1 MYFKNKKVVVTG
13 GSGFVGTHFIEELLN
28 RGAQVKTYVHKTPLK
43 INPLS
48 LKDDERIEVLQNINL
63 EKLED
68 AIKLID
74 GADYVVHCAGYIG
87 HPSSIATDFQLSLN
101 QITVITNVLEA
112 CVKTNVK
119 GFLDLNSS
127 TGYPDRRYPIT
138 EDEYWDDEP
147 YISYYGYGWMRRYRE
162 KVMEHASHLSDM
174 KIGIARG
181 TAIFGPHDNF
191 NLETCHVVP
200 ARIKRL
206 LSGEDPF
213 VVWGSPD
220 VVRDFLYVK
229 DVINGCLLVLEKG
242 ESMRPY
248 NVGYG
253 STVTIGDIVDALQDV
268 SGKFPDV
275 EWDNSK
281 PTTIPFR
288 SCSTERIQ
296 NELGFEPKYTFRD
309 ALQKTVEWY
318 KENDDDYVED
328 YSYSCYPSWER
339 SLKENH
345 EQ

>member
-1 MYFKNKKVVVTG
+1 LDACYQAG
-13 GSGFVGTHFIEELLN
+13 IE
-28 RGAQVKTYVHKTPLK
+28 
-43 INPLS
+43 
-48 LKDDERIEVLQNINL
+48 
-63 EKLED
+63 
-68 AIKLID
+68 
-74 GADYVVHCAGYIG
+74 
-87 HPSSIATDFQLSLN
+87 
-101 QITVITNVLEA
+101 
-112 CVKTNVK
+112 

-162 KVMEHASHLSDM
+162 KVMEHTSHLTDM

-191 NLETCHVVP
+191 DLKTCHVVP
-200 ARIKRL
+200 ALVKRV

-213 VVWGSPD
+213 AVWGSPD

-229 DVINGCLLVLEKG
+229 DVVKGCLLVLENG

-253 STVTIGDIVDALQDV
+253 STVTIGDIVDVILKV
-268 SGKFPDV
+268 TGKTPKV

-288 SCSTERIQ
+288 MVSTERIT
-296 NELGFEPKYTFRD
+296 NELGFKPDYTFEEGMRE
-309 ALQKTVEWY
+309 TVDWY
-318 KENDDDYVED
+318 LETINE
-328 YSYSCYPSWER
+328 
-339 SLKENH
+339 
-345 EQ
+345 

>member
-1 MYFKNKKVVVTG
+1 MSDYFKDKKVVVTG
-13 GSGFVGTHFIEELLN
+13 GSGFVGTHYLEELLS
-28 RGAQVKTYVHKTPLK
+28 RGANVVTHTNERPLQ
-43 INPLS
+43 IQ
-48 LKDDERIEVLQNINL
+48 DDRIEVLENINL
-63 EKLED
+63 EKIDD
-68 AIKLID
+68 AKKLID
-74 GADYVVHCAGYIG
+74 GADYVIHTSGYIG
-87 HPSSIATDFQLSLN
+87 HPSGIATDFQIALN
-101 QITVITNVLEA
+101 QLTVITNELEA
-112 CVKTNVK
+112 SYKCGVK

-162 KVMEHASHLSDM
+162 KLMEHTSHLTDM

-191 NLETCHVVP
+191 DLKTCHVVP
-200 ARIKRL
+200 ALLKRVM
-206 LSGEDPF
+206 SDEDPF

-229 DVINGCLLVLEKG
+229 DVIKGCLLVLENG

-253 STVTIGDIVDALQDV
+253 STVTIGDIVDVILKAT
-268 SGKFPDV
+268 GKTPKV

-288 SCSTERIQ
+288 MVSTERIT
-296 NELGFEPKYTFRD
+296 NELGFKPDYTFEEGMRE
-309 ALQKTVEWY
+309 TVDWY
-318 KENDDDYVED
+318 LETMNE
-328 YSYSCYPSWER
+328 
-339 SLKENH
+339 
-345 EQ
+345 

>member
-1 MYFKNKKVVVTG
+1 MFKNKKVVVTG
-13 GSGFVGTHFIEELLN
+13 GSGFIGTHFINELLD
-28 RGAQVKTYVHKTPLK
+28 RGAKVKTSIHKNSLK
-43 INPLS
+43 IQ
-48 LKDDERIEVLQNINL
+48 DERIEVVENIDL
-63 EKLED
+63 EKLDD

-74 GADYVVHCAGYIG
+74 GADYVIHTAGYIG
-87 HPSSIATDFQLSLN
+87 HPSGIATDFQIALN
-101 QITVITNVLEA
+101 QITVITNELEA
-112 CVKTNVK
+112 CYKCGVK

-162 KVMEHASHLSDM
+162 KVMEHTSHLTDM
-174 KIGIARG
+174 KLGIARG

-191 NLETCHVVP
+191 DLKTCHVVP
-200 ARIKRL
+200 ALLKRV

-253 STVTIGDIVDALQDV
+253 STVTIGDIVDVILKAT
-268 SGKFPDV
+268 GKTPKV
-275 EWDNSK
+275 KWDNSK

-288 SCSTERIQ
+288 MVSTERIT
-296 NELGFEPKYTFRD
+296 NELGFKPDYTFEEGMRE
-309 ALQKTVEWY
+309 TVDWY
-318 KENDDDYVED
+318 LETINE
-328 YSYSCYPSWER
+328 
-339 SLKENH
+339 
-345 EQ
+345 

>member
-1 MYFKNKKVVVTG
+1 MYKNKKVVVTG
-13 GSGFVGTHFIEELLN
+13 GSGFIGTHFIQELLN
-28 RGAQVKTYVHKTPLK
+28 RGATVITHTHKNPLK
-43 INPLS
+43 IQ
-48 LKDDERIEVLQNINL
+48 DERIEVVENIDLETLDGALNL
-63 EKLED
+63 
-68 AIKLID
+68 IV
-74 GADYVVHCAGYIG
+74 GADYVIHTAGYIG
-87 HPSSIATDFQLSLN
+87 HPSGIATDFQIARN
-101 QITVITNVLEA
+101 QINVITNVLDA
-112 CVKTNVK
+112 CYQAGIE

-162 KVMEHASHLSDM
+162 KVMEHTSHLTDM

-191 NLETCHVVP
+191 DLKTCHVVP
-200 ARIKRL
+200 ALVKRV

-213 VVWGSPD
+213 AVWGSPD

-229 DVINGCLLVLEKG
+229 DVVKGCLLVLENG

-253 STVTIGDIVDALQDV
+253 STVTIGDIVDVILKV
-268 SGKFPDV
+268 TGKTPKV

-288 SCSTERIQ
+288 MVSTERIT
-296 NELGFEPKYTFRD
+296 NELGFKPDYTFEEGMRE
-309 ALQKTVEWY
+309 TVDWY
-318 KENDDDYVED
+318 LETINE
-328 YSYSCYPSWER
+328 
-339 SLKENH
+339 
-345 EQ
+345 

>member
-1 MYFKNKKVVVTG
+1 MFKNKKVVVTG
-13 GSGFVGTHFIEELLN
+13 GSGFIGTHFINELLD
-28 RGAQVKTYVHKTPLK
+28 RGAKVKTSIHKRPLK
-43 INPLS
+43 VS
-48 LKDDERIEVLQNINL
+48 DERIEVVENIDL
-63 EKLED
+63 EKLDD

-74 GADYVVHCAGYIG
+74 GADYVIHTSGYIG
-87 HPSSIATDFQLSLN
+87 HPSGIATDFQIALN
-101 QITVITNVLEA
+101 QLTVITNELEA
-112 CVKTNVK
+112 SYKCGVK

-162 KVMEHASHLSDM
+162 KLMEHTSHLTDM

-191 NLETCHVVP
+191 DLKTCHVVP
-200 ARIKRL
+200 ALLKRVM
-206 LSGEDPF
+206 SDEDPF

-229 DVINGCLLVLEKG
+229 DVIKGCLLVLENG

-253 STVTIGDIVDALQDV
+253 STVTIGDIVDVILKAT
-268 SGKFPDV
+268 GKTPKV

-288 SCSTERIQ
+288 MVSTERIT
-296 NELGFEPKYTFRD
+296 NELGFKPDYTFEEGMRE
-309 ALQKTVEWY
+309 TVDWY
-318 KENDDDYVED
+318 LETINE
-328 YSYSCYPSWER
+328 
-339 SLKENH
+339 
-345 EQ
+345 

>member
-1 MYFKNKKVVVTG
+1 MFKNKKVVVTG
-13 GSGFVGTHFIEELLN
+13 GSGFIGTHFINELLD
-28 RGAQVKTYVHKTPLK
+28 RGAKVKTSIHKRPLK
-43 INPLS
+43 VS
-48 LKDDERIEVLQNINL
+48 DERIEVVENIDL
-63 EKLED
+63 EKLDD

-74 GADYVVHCAGYIG
+74 GADYVIHTSGYIG
-87 HPSSIATDFQLSLN
+87 HPSGIATDFQIALN
-101 QITVITNVLEA
+101 QLTVITNELEA
-112 CVKTNVK
+112 SYKCGVK

-162 KVMEHASHLSDM
+162 KLMEHTSHLTDM

-181 TAIFGPHDNF
+181 TAIFGPPDNF
-191 NLETCHVVP
+191 DLKTCHVVP
-200 ARIKRL
+200 ALLKRVM
-206 LSGEDPF
+206 SDEDPF

-229 DVINGCLLVLEKG
+229 DVIKGCLLVLENG

-253 STVTIGDIVDALQDV
+253 STVTIGDIVDVILKAT
-268 SGKFPDV
+268 GKTPKV

-288 SCSTERIQ
+288 MVSTERIT
-296 NELGFEPKYTFRD
+296 NELGFKPDYTFEEGMRE
-309 ALQKTVEWY
+309 TVDWY
-318 KENDDDYVED
+318 LETMNE
-328 YSYSCYPSWER
+328 
-339 SLKENH
+339 
-345 EQ
+345 